1 MQIKSR
7 SSPAAPSAASIPVS
21 QRTYLPYSLFLY
33 TTSCSSAGHVTHQQL
48 PSDLRAI
55 GCDRLELLPHVAASP
70 GHCCPPDFCYEI
82 NQPDISWL
90 IHPLSPVS
98 RTFPSR
104 DPDRGAAAPSHCLR
118 RRSERPRSRA
128 PSAPPPPPNR
138 TEVASPPLVAA
149 VPRGRSSAL
158 TGSDSPG
165 APSVPAPRT
174 PPLPL
179 PCSDVPTLWCA
190 TSEPQR
196 KQTLAEQPGRR
207 RLPWSHSR
215 VRVEPAMPRQCL

>member
-48 PSDLRAI
+48 PSDRRAI
-55 GCDRLELLPHVAASP
+55 GCDRLGLLPHVAASH
-70 GHCCPPDFCYEI
+70 GHCCPPDFYYEI

-128 PSAPPPPPNR
+128 PPPPTR
-138 TEVASPPLVAA
+138 TEVASPPRCREAA
-149 VPRGRSSAL
+149 APPSPAQIRQVLRLSQRRALHPCLFLAL
-158 TGSDSPG
+158 TSQRCDALPRSPS
-165 APSVPAPRT
+165 A
-174 PPLPL
+174 
-179 PCSDVPTLWCA
+179 
-190 TSEPQR
+190 
-196 KQTLAEQPGRR
+196 
-207 RLPWSHSR
+207 SR
-215 VRVEPAMPRQCL
+215 P